1 MTSSSKDYFVVREAK
16 EKRKKK
22 LLAIISVVCFGGSM
36 LFGAVGTVRQALR
49 TPQAQPEPIS
59 VEASLQQQ
67 AEGYELVLQ
76 REPEN
81 QMALEQLSLLRIR
94 LEDFTGA
101 MEPLEKLIS
110 LHPERE
116 DYQVMLDNVQKWQS
130 ESDRNFLE

>member
-1 MTSSSKDYFVVREAK
+1 MTSSGKDYFVVRQAK

-22 LLAIISVVCFGGSM
+22 LLAIISVVSFGGSM
-36 LFGAVGTVRQALR
+36 LFGAVGTIRQAMR
-49 TPQAQPEPIS
+49 TPQAQPETIS
-59 VEASLQQQ
+59 VEDSLQQQ
-67 AEGYELVLQ
+67 VEGYELVLQ

-81 QMALEQLSLLRIR
+81 RMALEQLSLLRIR
-94 LEDFTGA
+94 LQDFTGA

-116 DYQVMLDNVQKWQS
+116 DYQVMLDNVKKWQS